1 VVTVEPNA
9 ELRATGLR
17 VTPGRRA
24 VLELLTVHPHSSAEA
39 LNQMLRRTLPG
50 ISVQS
55 VHNVLADLTTARLL
69 RRIEPAGSAA
79 LYERRIGDNHH
90 HVVCTGCSA
99 VADVDCVQ
107 GSAPCLAPN
116 DTSGFAVSVAE
127 VTFWGLCAA
136 CQDTSALSFS
146 ATNDKDMKEIVP

>member
-1 VVTVEPNA
+1 VDVEPNA
-9 ELRATGLR
+9 ELCAAGLR
-17 VTPGRRA
+17 VTPGRVA
-24 VLELLTVHPHSSAEA
+24 ALEALTTHPHSSAES
-39 LNQMLRRTLPG
+39 LNRTLRRTLPG

-90 HVVCTGCSA
+90 HVICTGCSV

-107 GSAPCLAPN
+107 GPAPCLAPS
-116 DTSGFAVSVAE
+116 DTSGFNISVAE
-127 VTFWGLCAA
+127 VTFWGLCAS
-136 CQDTSALSFS
+136 CQEAPAKGFRTA
-146 ATNDKDMKEIVP
+146 NK

>member
-39 LNQMLRRTLPG
+39 LNRMLRRTLPG

-99 VADVDCVQ
+99 VADVDCLQ

-136 CQDTSALSFS
+136 CQDTSALNFS
-146 ATNDKDMKEIVP
+146 ATNDKNMKEIVP

>member
-39 LNQMLRRTLPG
+39 LNRMLRRTLPG
-50 ISVQS
+50 MSVQS

-146 ATNDKDMKEIVP
+146 ATNDKDIKEIVP

>member
-39 LNQMLRRTLPG
+39 LNRMLRRTLPG
-50 ISVQS
+50 MSVQS

-136 CQDTSALSFS
+136 CQDTSANSFS
-146 ATNDKDMKEIVP
+146 ATNDIDMKEIVP